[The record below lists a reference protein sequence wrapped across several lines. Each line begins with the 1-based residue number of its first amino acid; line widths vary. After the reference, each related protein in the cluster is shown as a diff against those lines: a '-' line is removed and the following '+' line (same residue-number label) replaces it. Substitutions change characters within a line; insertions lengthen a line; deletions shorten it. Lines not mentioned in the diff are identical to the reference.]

1 LAADVNV
8 QNTEVTNLT
17 GAQNN
22 IQNADIGKTVA
33 SMTQYNVLQQTGMA
47 SLSQSNQA
55 LQALLK
61 LLQ

>member
-1 LAADVNV
+1 
-8 QNTEVTNLT
+8 
-17 GAQNN
+17 
-22 IQNADIGKTVA
+22 
-33 SMTQYNVLQQTGMA
+33 MTQYNVLQQTGMA